1 MYFNNKIV
9 KEEYMPEKMETMF
22 EFPIITDYSL
32 SIEELLQNA
41 GLNLVA
47 RGIDSENF
55 PSPGTWRKKSV
66 VEIVCF
72 RRTMLPEEVIE
83 EIGRQNHRHVDL
95 HTLLA
100 FEAHYVSRK
109 QPCEN
114 LPIDCTI
121 IALRAMLQNGGRC
134 SYVKLRISSERNTLS
149 LFNGSLN
156 GVKLICPPNFL
167 YPVERIAP

>member
-1 MYFNNKIV
+1 
-9 KEEYMPEKMETMF
+9 MPEKMETLLK
-22 EFPIITDYSL
+22 FPVLTDYSQQ
-32 SIEELLQNA
+32 IDDLLKEANFD
-41 GLNLVA
+41 LVA

-55 PSPGTWRKKSV
+55 PSPGTWKKKSV

-72 RRTMLPEEVIE
+72 RKTMPPEEVIK
-83 EIGRQNHRHVDL
+83 EIRRQNHRPVDL

-100 FEAHYVSRK
+100 LNVHYMSHK

-134 SYVKLRISSERNTLS
+134 SYVKLRVFPERNTLS
-149 LFNGSLN
+149 YFNSICN
-156 GVKLICPPNFL
+156 GVKLVCLPNFL
-167 YPVERIAP
+167 YAVEKIAAP